1 MSLLSLAPFM
11 SVSLL
16 PVTAAMKNQSNRKP
30 VSFTYS
36 NRSQVDIPVKGKIT
50 DRKTG
55 ETFIGVSVKV
65 KGSKAGVSSDGNG
78 NYTINAPE
86 NGILAITYIG

>member
-1 MSLLSLAPFM
+1 MKQQITTPKNWYLTEKWGMISMNLLSLALLM
-11 SVSLL
+11 GVSLL

-55 ETFIGVSVKV
+55 ET
-65 KGSKAGVSSDGNG
+65 
-78 NYTINAPE
+78 
-86 NGILAITYIG
+86 